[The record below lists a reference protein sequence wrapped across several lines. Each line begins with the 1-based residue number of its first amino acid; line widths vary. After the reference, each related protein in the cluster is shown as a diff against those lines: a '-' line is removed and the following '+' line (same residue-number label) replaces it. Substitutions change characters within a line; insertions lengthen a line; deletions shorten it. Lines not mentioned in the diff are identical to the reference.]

1 MDLASLINGAERV
14 LRLIYF
20 SGAGYFF
27 RNANLSVLK
36 IDQGGFEMKKKMMAI
51 SMSAAVL
58 MGGVFLPAADGTAAV
73 HATQAIHSK
82 QEGKIAKKFNE
93 NRAYQTIYHLS
104 ETIGPRVTGTKAEK
118 KSAAFIASQMKKSNL
133 KVSTQTFSIPDRLEG
148 TLTVRGRPGL
158 RQVRLLPP
166 AKV

>member
-1 MDLASLINGAERV
+1 MDLASLINSTERV

-20 SGAGYFF
+20 SGAGFFF

-51 SMSAAVL
+51 SMAAAVL
-58 MGGVFLPAADGTAAV
+58 MGGVFLPAAEGTSAV
-73 HATQAIHSK
+73 HAAQAIQSK

-118 KSAAFIASQMKKSNL
+118 RARHSSRL
-133 KVSTQTFSIPDRLEG
+133 K
-148 TLTVRGRPGL
+148 
-158 RQVRLLPP
+158 
-166 AKV
+166 